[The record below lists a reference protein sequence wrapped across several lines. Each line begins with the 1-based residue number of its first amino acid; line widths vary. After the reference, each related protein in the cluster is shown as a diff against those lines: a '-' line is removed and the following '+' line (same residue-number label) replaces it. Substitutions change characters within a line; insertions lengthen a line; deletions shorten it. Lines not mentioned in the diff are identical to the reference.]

1 MVSLWETLGIAATRD
16 EAAIRKAYAARAREW
31 RPDSHP
37 KEFARLREAYEAA
50 LRLAREP
57 QPVQPEGRTAEPEPA
72 PEARPYAM
80 ANAMVSELARCYSE
94 AGEREAVAL
103 LHRQFHSLAE
113 QTVDARLEWEL
124 VFLHSLLSAQ
134 SPPVALLF
142 EGDRLLRWR
151 ERPQDVSQMSGEQGA
166 QRLGEL
172 LELAGE
178 AIYAR
183 HFSPNKWHARLFGF
197 AGPRWFGWTPHVADA
212 RRTIAYWRRMAQS
225 TGVASL
231 EQALHPVALR
241 RLEGRMLL
249 STDALLAAVIALIV
263 WLQVHDPLWT
273 GQPWKE
279 AGLAALAF
287 TVALPVPWLARWSR
301 SSRLLQGMRGWRYL
315 TQDTP
320 GMIWFIA
327 GAVLFGI
334 GMVFVLGDTPPTM
347 RVVGWVLV
355 ASTLSL
361 LASLIVMFV
370 WLGLYKAE
378 LLLAWPVLWLQRTWG
393 VHAFLQVREDRGL
406 PSWQAQLRRLPQAAG
421 HSWKQ
426 ARAQRKVDK
435 QRQAQQR
442 QVFSAATGTGF
453 NWWWIAAAIAL
464 INGLS
469 HLLR

>member
-1 MVSLWETLGIAATRD
+1 
-16 EAAIRKAYAARAREW
+16 
-31 RPDSHP
+31 
-37 KEFARLREAYEAA
+37 
-50 LRLAREP
+50 
-57 QPVQPEGRTAEPEPA
+57 
-72 PEARPYAM
+72 
-80 ANAMVSELARCYSE
+80 
-94 AGEREAVAL
+94 
-103 LHRQFHSLAE
+103 
-113 QTVDARLEWEL
+113 
-124 VFLHSLLSAQ
+124 
-134 SPPVALLF
+134 
-142 EGDRLLRWR
+142 
-151 ERPQDVSQMSGEQGA
+151 
-166 QRLGEL
+166 
-172 LELAGE
+172 
-178 AIYAR
+178 
-183 HFSPNKWHARLFGF
+183 
-197 AGPRWFGWTPHVADA
+197 
-212 RRTIAYWRRMAQS
+212 
-225 TGVASL
+225 
-231 EQALHPVALR
+231 
-241 RLEGRMLL
+241 
-249 STDALLAAVIALIV
+249 
-263 WLQVHDPLWT
+263 
-273 GQPWKE
+273 
-279 AGLAALAF
+279 
-287 TVALPVPWLARWSR
+287 
-301 SSRLLQGMRGWRYL
+301 
-315 TQDTP
+315 
-320 GMIWFIA
+320 MIWFIA